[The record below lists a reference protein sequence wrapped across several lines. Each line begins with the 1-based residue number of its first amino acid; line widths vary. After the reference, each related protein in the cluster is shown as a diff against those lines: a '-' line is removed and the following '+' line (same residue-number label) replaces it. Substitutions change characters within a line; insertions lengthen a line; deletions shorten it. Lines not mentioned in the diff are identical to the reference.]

1 MRGLAAKAKA
11 LGLQPGWYGNNCV
24 CKETRPACALHDG
37 ESACFAGDVN
47 ATIDFGFETIKVDG
61 CGIEKNVSHFAALF
75 NATGKAVLIEDCGN
89 GVPLK
94 AYRDAG
100 KLVCPMNMY
109 RSSSD
114 LHPVWHSVL
123 NNLNSTR
130 LYNGAHLSIP
140 GCWGERIDSAMLA
153 FLVCQISNDTCCRS
167 LSRQ

>member
-1 MRGLAAKAKA
+1 MHRLVNTSRFPSMRALAAKAKA

-94 AYRDAG
+94 AYRDDAG

-130 LYNGAHLSIP
+130 SEP
-140 GCWGERIDSAMLA
+140 
-153 FLVCQISNDTCCRS
+153 
-167 LSRQ
+167 